1 MAPSGLFAARPA
13 LIRAL
18 NEQLLLDHIRSS
30 GPYSRADLARVSGLS
45 KPTVSLA
52 LANLERAG
60 LIRLAGQRTGLPG
73 RTALLYEVRPEAGF
87 VLGLDIGLRYLRGA
101 VADLAGEVRARRS
114 VPVHA
119 TTVADRVAELVAL
132 ADELCAGAGITRA
145 EIIQTV
151 VGSPGVYDPQR
162 NLMAL
167 TGGLPG
173 WDRPEALAGLRTA
186 FGPALAIENDV
197 DAAALAERALGVGQE
212 ADNFAFVHVGSGV
225 GMGLVLGG
233 RLHRGVHG
241 VAGEIAFMP
250 LGRDPRAWR
259 DTEAGAGSLAGSM
272 AGSDAGSLAG
282 PWAGSLAGSL
292 AGPLAGPLAG
302 SRDGSGADDERVAAR
317 PEGVIIDP
325 AEARRRG
332 TLEIAAGADGIVRA
346 ARLAGLTGL
355 ATPQAVFEAAAAGDE
370 RAAAVMSDEARLVA
384 AAICCV
390 IAVVDP
396 SLIVLGG
403 GIGQAPG
410 FAEAVTR
417 ALEEIAPVLPDV
429 KVSALGTDVV
439 VDGCLA
445 EATAMAWTQ
454 LIASLP

>member
-1 MAPSGLFAARPA
+1 

-60 LIRLAGQRTGLPG
+60 LVRMAGQRTGVPG
-73 RTALLYEVRPEAGF
+73 RTALLYQVRPDAGF

-101 VADLAGEVRARRS
+101 LADLAGEVRVRLS

-119 TTVADRVAELVAL
+119 ATVGGRVAELVEL
-132 ADELCAGAGITRA
+132 ADELCARAGITRA
-145 EIIQTV
+145 AVSQTV

-173 WDRPEALAGLRTA
+173 WDQPEALAGLRAA
-186 FGPALAIENDV
+186 FGPALEIENDV
-197 DAAALAERALGVGQE
+197 DAAALAERALGVGRE
-212 ADNFAFVHVGSGV
+212 ADTFAFVHVGSGV

-250 LGRDPRAWR
+250 LGGDPQAWA
-259 DTEAGAGSLAGSM
+259 DPQASAGAGS
-272 AGSDAGSLAG
+272 
-282 PWAGSLAGSL
+282 P
-292 AGPLAGPLAG
+292 
-302 SRDGSGADDERVAAR
+302 DERATVGR
-317 PEGVIIDP
+317 DGVIIDP

-332 TLEIAAGADGIVRA
+332 TLEIAAGADGVVRA
-346 ARLAGLTGL
+346 ARRAGLAGL
-355 ATPQAVFEAAAAGDE
+355 ATARGVFEAAAAGDE
-370 RAAAVMSDEARLVA
+370 RAAAVVAGEARLVA

-390 IAVVDP
+390 ITVVDP

-410 FAEAVTR
+410 FAEAVTA
-417 ALEEIAPVLPDV
+417 ALAEIVPVLPEV

-445 EATAMAWTQ
+445 EAAAMAWTQ

>member
-1 MAPSGLFAARPA
+1 VAEVPVDGMAPSGLFAARPA

-30 GPYSRADLARVSGLS
+30 GPYSRADLARLSGLS

-60 LIRLAGQRTGLPG
+60 LIQLAGQRTGLPG

-101 VADLAGEVRARRS
+101 VAGLAGEVRARRS

-119 TTVADRVAELVAL
+119 KTVADRVAELVAL

-282 PWAGSLAGSL
+282 SSAGSS
-292 AGPLAGPLAG
+292 AG
-302 SRDGSGADDERVAAR
+302 SRDGSGADDERVAAS

-346 ARLAGLTGL
+346 ARRAGLTGL

-370 RAAAVMSDEARLVA
+370 RAAAVMADEARLVA

-417 ALEEIAPVLPDV
+417 ALEGIAPVLPDV